1 MFQSI
6 EPPTKTAFGLYEVDL
21 QTGELWKAGRRIKLQ
36 TQPFKVL
43 AALLERP
50 GEIVTREE
58 LQLRVW
64 GPDTTVDFDHSLGT
78 AINKIREA
86 LGDSAENPRFVET
99 LARRG
104 YRFIAPV
111 THPSTPL
118 QAVAATGVAGPEQVP
133 SLLLSDQEAI
143 LPAPAVVPA
152 APPAKASSRRN
163 LLAAASAFIVVILA
177 AAIGYY
183 AGSSHQSDDPI
194 RITQITQNGRIS
206 PGAPSMENLPAAA
219 TDGIRL
225 YASVIAEGRPAL
237 SQVSINLGDVQSVP
251 LPSEIASPSLG
262 DISPD
267 GSRLLLRSHLSP
279 ESEQPLWVVPTTGGS
294 ALRVSNIL
302 AHDATW
308 MPDGK
313 GILYAAGSELAV
325 THLQDGTSAPFAKLP
340 HGRAFW
346 LRWSPGGN
354 LLRFTVLDPI
364 NHTLSLWE
372 LSSTD
377 KNPHPILTDW
387 TNPAS
392 ECCGTWTHDGKYYV
406 FQSSHGGNPDL
417 WRLDGTRASDPI
429 QITNGPL
436 SFQAPVADRTG
447 HRIFFL
453 GLDSRSETQ
462 KFDPQTHEFIP
473 THNFLSAA
481 SRISFSRDG
490 QWVAWP
496 DLTGHLWR
504 ARLNGS
510 EMIQLTPDSMQV
522 FLAYWSPDGHQLAL
536 MAREPGKAWQIYR
549 ISADGGEPERLLQ
562 EDRNAGDPSWS
573 ADGQSVVFGRV
584 TDLMGKENGPRNLQI
599 LNLATHQITQM
610 PGSDGLFSPRWSPDG
625 RYIAALS
632 LDQRRLMVYDL
643 STHTWSTLATTSV
656 ADPVWS
662 ADSKA
667 IYIHAFMADTQPIY
681 RVSVPGGHLEEVAS
695 LSAFRAGDTADY
707 FFVGVTPDNLPLV
720 RARTSTGNLYSLDL
734 DKR

>member
-1 MFQSI
+1 MFQSV

-50 GEIVTREE
+50 GEIVTRDE

-111 THPSTPL
+111 THPSLPVSDATAKVVVPQEL
-118 QAVAATGVAGPEQVP
+118 SGVPVLVPDHGSATQPAAT
-133 SLLLSDQEAI
+133 
-143 LPAPAVVPA
+143 APALLA
-152 APPAKASSRRN
+152 RASTKRRTVLVASVIFLG
-163 LLAAASAFIVVILA
+163 LLAAATT
-177 AAIGYY
+177 GYY
-183 AGSSHQSDDPI
+183 VGSSHESDGPS

-206 PGAPSMENLPAAA
+206 PGAPSMENLPAAV
-219 TDGIRL
+219 TDGIHL
-225 YASVIAEGRPAL
+225 YASVISGGRAAL
-237 SQVSINLGDVQSVP
+237 SQVSVNLGDVQLVP

-294 ALRVSNIL
+294 ALRVGNIL

-308 MPDGK
+308 MPDGN
-313 GILYAAGSELAV
+313 GILYAVGGQLAL
-325 THLQDGTSAPFAKLP
+325 THLQDGTSTPFATLP
-340 HGRAFW
+340 RGRALW
-346 LRWSPGGN
+346 MRWSPSGD

-364 NHTLSLWE
+364 DHTLSLWE
-372 LSSTD
+372 LSSKDHT
-377 KNPHPILTDW
+377 PHPILTGW
-387 TNPAS
+387 TNPSS
-392 ECCGTWTHDGKYYV
+392 ECCGSWTRDGKYYV

-417 WRLDGTRASDPI
+417 WRLDGTRTSSPV

-462 KFDPQTHEFIP
+462 QFDPKIGEFIP

-481 SRISFSRDG
+481 SRISFSRDRE
-490 QWVAWP
+490 WVAWP
-496 DLTGHLWR
+496 DLNGHLWR
-504 ARLNGS
+504 ARTNGT
-510 EMIQLTPDSMQV
+510 EKDS
-522 FLAYWSPDGHQLAL
+522 AYFGLDAGVP
-536 MAREPGKAWQIYR
+536 
-549 ISADGGEPERLLQ
+549 RLLVA
-562 EDRNAGDPSWS
+562 RWPPTRH
-573 ADGQSVVFGRV
+573 DG
-584 TDLMGKENGPRNLQI
+584 
-599 LNLATHQITQM
+599 A
-610 PGSDGLFSPRWSPDG
+610 
-625 RYIAALS
+625 
-632 LDQRRLMVYDL
+632 
-643 STHTWSTLATTSV
+643 
-656 ADPVWS
+656 
-662 ADSKA
+662 
-667 IYIHAFMADTQPIY
+667 
-681 RVSVPGGHLEEVAS
+681 
-695 LSAFRAGDTADY
+695 
-707 FFVGVTPDNLPLV
+707 
-720 RARTSTGNLYSLDL
+720 
-734 DKR
+734 